1 MPLRKEIIGIDG
13 KKASMSSSI
22 PPKFLKE
29 NSSICSKSL
38 TTIINNEICNS
49 NFDRG
54 LKVADLA
61 PVHKADERTSKKN
74 YRNVSLL
81 PVVSKIFEKLLQ
93 GQVSTYVEKF
103 LSTFLCGYR
112 KGYSAQHALLIM
124 LEKWKI
130 SLDKGGYGGGVLMD
144 LSKAFDTLDHELL
157 IAKLYAYGFE
167 KKSLS
172 LIKSYLTERWQRVKI
187 NTSYSSW
194 SQLLAGVPQGS
205 VLGPLL
211 FNLYINDLF
220 YIIKTDI
227 CNYADDTTPYTVDMS
242 LDSLMAKLEYAS
254 STAMK
259 WFHYNGMKLNSS
271 KCHLLVCGNK
281 FERMILNIN
290 NCNVIETHL
299 VKLLGVKID
308 SDLTFKTQWK
318 LFVKKLHNNL
328 THFLVYVQLS
338 HFISAKF

>member
-1 MPLRKEIIGIDG
+1 M
-13 KKASMSSSI
+13 
-22 PPKFLKE
+22 
-29 NSSICSKSL
+29 
-38 TTIINNEICNS
+38 
-49 NFDRG
+49 
-54 LKVADLA
+54 
-61 PVHKADERTSKKN
+61 
-74 YRNVSLL
+74 
-81 PVVSKIFEKLLQ
+81 
-93 GQVSTYVEKF
+93 
-103 LSTFLCGYR
+103 STFLCGYR

-130 SLDKGGYGGGVLMD
+130 SLDKGGFGGGVLMD

-167 KKSLS
+167 KNSLK

-194 SQLLAGVPQGS
+194 SKLLAGVPQGS

-220 YIIKTDI
+220 YVIKADV
-227 CNYADDTTPYTVDMS
+227 CNYADDTTPYAVDMT
-242 LDSLMAKLEYAS
+242 LDCLMAKLECTS

-281 FERMILNIN
+281 FESMILNIDN
-290 NCNVIETHL
+290 SHVIETHL
-299 VKLLGVKID
+299 VKLLGVQID
-308 SDLTFKTQWK
+308 SGLTFRTHVDFFCKKASRK
-318 LFVKKLHNNL
+318 LNALSRICAIMPFYQRKILMNAFFNSQF
-328 THFLVYVQLS
+328 FLQS
-338 HFISAKF
+338 HSLDVSKSTN